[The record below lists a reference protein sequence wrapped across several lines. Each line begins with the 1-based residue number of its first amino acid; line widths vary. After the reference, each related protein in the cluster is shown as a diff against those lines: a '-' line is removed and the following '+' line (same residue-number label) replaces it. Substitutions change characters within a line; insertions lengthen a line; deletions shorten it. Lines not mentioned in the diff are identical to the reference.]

1 MRTRTDPIAMASTPV
16 LAQGRRVP
24 DLGRRTVTILWGL
37 PIIAACVWFG
47 GWLLLLGAAV
57 LTAVGIVEF
66 WPLGRPFG
74 VAGALRSEVGA
85 GALLLLVGARLGPG
99 PFSGALGAAVVISVV
114 GGLVRAA
121 ATPGGDALRAELGG
135 TVWAILAL
143 LYIPWLLGY
152 VLLLRESGPG
162 PLGLHRTVAALGLV
176 WLGDVI
182 AFLTGGAFG
191 RHRLAASISPGK
203 TVEGAVSAVVVGA
216 IAGAA
221 LGGWIGLPAW
231 AAGVTGTALG
241 GIGLAG
247 DLWESLVKRA
257 AAVKDSG
264 TGVPGHGGVL
274 DRFDSLLL
282 GAPVAYWLLER
293 VPWSQLLHRFHP

>member
-1 MRTRTDPIAMASTPV
+1 MASTPV
-16 LAQGRRVP
+16 LTQNHRRP
-24 DLGRRTVTILWGL
+24 DIGQRTLTILWGL
-37 PIIAACVWFG
+37 PIVAACVWFG

-57 LTAVGIVEF
+57 LTAVSLAEF

-74 VAGALRSEVGA
+74 VLGGLRWEVGA
-85 GALLLLVGARLGPG
+85 GALLLLLGARLGPA
-99 PFSGALGAAVVISVV
+99 PFSGALGAAIVISVV
-114 GGLVRAA
+114 GGVVRAA
-121 ATPGGDALRAELGG
+121 ATPGGDALRAALGG
-135 TVWAILAL
+135 TVWAIVAL

-162 PLGLHRTVAALGLV
+162 ALGLHRAVAAVGLI
-176 WLGDVI
+176 WLGDMV
-182 AFLTGGAFG
+182 AFLSGGAFG

-203 TVEGAVSAVVVGA
+203 TVEGAVSAVV
-216 IAGAA
+216 AGAVAGA
-221 LGGWIGLPAW
+221 LFGGWMDLPAW
-231 AAGVTGTALG
+231 AAALTGIALG
-241 GIGLAG
+241 GVGLAG

-264 TGVPGHGGVL
+264 TVVPGHGGVL

-293 VPWSQLLHRFHP
+293 LPWSHLLHLFHR